1 MKPASL
7 IRRPTVA
14 PYAQR
19 TQAPAWSAVPKREHL
34 QSLADHRMS
43 SVSVSDSLMAD
54 LPVEPWILG
63 SEVGHMNRSELHDTP
78 PIRPEDLEPLHRT
91 PTLQGKPY
99 RSVLDRPRQR
109 GPRPTVMGG
118 IEIAQG
124 QLHAPTPG
132 ATPKRSVSDRP
143 RPTADAP
150 PVPTRMVS
158 DSSVRAESMPT
169 YPVSQPAQPA
179 LSLPSSQPLAYL
191 QASPQRMDLAASAV
205 VTETQRA
212 PPAWTETPSKS
223 AFSPYATAFVET
235 PPAPLKFRSVSRPP
249 SPRTLP

>member
-1 MKPASL
+1 MSEAREDVDDELIGLSRDAALYVAQGDETLEAPAREPPALKPPLAVPALRVPPPDLQREREDAMKPASL

-19 TQAPAWSAVPKREHL
+19 SQTSAWSALPKREHL
-34 QSLADHRMS
+34 QSLADYRMS
-43 SVSVSDSLMAD
+43 SISVSDSLMAD
-54 LPVEPWILG
+54 LPVEPWIFG

-91 PTLQGKPY
+91 PTHQGRPY

-143 RPTADAP
+143 RRTADAP

-158 DSSVRAESMPT
+158 D
-169 YPVSQPAQPA
+169 
-179 LSLPSSQPLAYL
+179 LSLIHI
-191 QASPQRMDLAASAV
+191 
-205 VTETQRA
+205 
-212 PPAWTETPSKS
+212 
-223 AFSPYATAFVET
+223 
-235 PPAPLKFRSVSRPP
+235 
-249 SPRTLP
+249 